1 MIRNLTDVYSRE
13 DELMALLKEIEARY
27 FYLLHDALNYD
38 TVDGKTYE
46 AIVHL
51 GDVINPD
58 RLKEYCSKVSH
69 VLDKFHYCA
78 GTE

>member
-38 TVDGKTYE
+38 TVDDKTYE

-51 GDVINPD
+51 GDIINPD
-58 RLKEYCSKVSH
+58 RLKEYCSNVSH
-69 VLDKFHYCA
+69 GLARFHYYA
-78 GTE
+78 GAK